1 MNRVPAEIINIET
14 ADAISLVDLVAFGDP
29 FSCVLIETP
38 ETAPYL
44 RIGNRVS
51 LVFKETEIAI
61 AKNFSGQISLR
72 NRFAATIRAIENGV
86 VLSKITMDFHGI
98 SIISIITA
106 RSAAT
111 LNLQPGDAVTGL
123 VKANEIAIFA
133 DDGGAI

>member
-1 MNRVPAEIINIET
+1 MNRVPAEIVNIVT
-14 ADAISLVDLVAFGDP
+14 ADAISLVDLVAFGDT

-51 LVFKETEIAI
+51 LIFKETEIAI

-98 SIISIITA
+98 TIVSIITA
-106 RSAAT
+106 RSATT
-111 LNLQPGDAVTGL
+111 LHLQPGDAVTGL

-133 DDGGAI
+133 DDGGTI

>member
-1 MNRVPAEIINIET
+1 MNRVPAEINNIET
-14 ADAISLVDLVAFGDP
+14 ADAISLVDLVAFGDT

>member
-14 ADAISLVDLVAFGDP
+14 ADAISLVDLVAFGDT

-133 DDGGAI
+133 DDGGEI